1 MTFYNHNYTDYVIE
15 RERIEK
21 KKMNDWKREQE
32 YIEKQEA
39 LVNRFRAG
47 SRAGWAKSREKQ
59 LDKMDRLDKP
69 YIPKKPKFFFNF
81 T

>member
-1 MTFYNHNYTDYVIE
+1 MTFYSSNYTDYVIE

-32 YIEKQEA
+32 YLEKQEA

-59 LDKMDRLDKP
+59 LDKMDKLVKP